1 MRDEL
6 YPHIF
11 KMSPEVE
18 KELNNL
24 RLPPHDQHE
33 KRLHEKTNY
42 QFYNSIAE
50 ILDGR
55 YNVTAMPMQINLKIN
70 ERRAQEIAASL
81 GAQWTQYD
89 YYKDIAVPIGKLL
102 GPNITK
108 ATTTHTTES
117 ITNSMEQNVGDVLKK
132 GQFFIVVYPRGGS
145 SSHGPTDYQFEIIM
159 KTAKKNIK
167 RITNHLTFP
176 SPICYVLERPGGFKE
191 NISGNFREV
200 DAKHER
206 NKIYREERARDREA
220 YKEKKAAYKAK
231 KRAKEH
237 KIKIMKAEKK
247 PLKKK
252 KQTSSDSEQDVSKEP
267 DPRMVF
273 TNLMKKAKLTKK

>member
-1 MRDEL
+1 MRNEL
-6 YPHIF
+6 HPHIF

-33 KRLHEKTNY
+33 KRLDEKKNY
-42 QFYNSIAE
+42 EFYNSIAE

-55 YNVTAMPMQINLKIN
+55 YNVTAMPMQINLNIN

-81 GAQWTQYD
+81 GAQLTQYD
-89 YYKDIAVPIGKLL
+89 YYKDIAEPIGKLL

-132 GQFFIVVYPRGGS
+132 GQFFIVLYPRGAS

-176 SPICYVLERPGGFKE
+176 SPICYVLERPGGFTE
-191 NISGNFREV
+191 NISGNFRQL

-206 NKIYREERARDREA
+206 NKIYRRERARDKEA
-220 YKEKKAAYKAK
+220 YKAKKAAYKAK
-231 KRAKEH
+231 KRAKESKV
-237 KIKIMKAEKK
+237 KIAR
-247 PLKKK
+247 PLAGPFKKK

-267 DPRMVF
+267 ERRMVF
-273 TNLMKKAKLTKK
+273 ANLMKKAKLPKK

>member
-1 MRDEL
+1 MRNEL

-11 KMSPEVE
+11 KMSPEIE

-33 KRLHEKTNY
+33 KTLHEKKNY
-42 QFYNSIAE
+42 EFYNSIAE

-81 GAQWTQYD
+81 GAQLTQYD
-89 YYKDIAVPIGKLL
+89 YYKDIAEPIGKLL

-132 GQFFIVVYPRGGS
+132 GQFFIVLYPRGAS

-159 KTAKKNIK
+159 KTEKKNIK
-167 RITNHLTFP
+167 RITNNLTFP
-176 SPICYVLERPGGFKE
+176 SPICYVLERAGGFTEK
-191 NISGNFREV
+191 ISGNFREV

-206 NKIYREERARDREA
+206 NKIYRRERARDREA
-220 YKEKKAAYKAK
+220 YKAKKAAYKAK
-231 KRAKEH
+231 KRAKESKV
-237 KIKIMKAEKK
+237 KIARPLAE
-247 PLKKK
+247 PFKKK
-252 KQTSSDSEQDVSKEP
+252 KQTSSDSQHESH
-267 DPRMVF
+267 PRMAF
-273 TNLMKKAKLTKK
+273 ASLMKKAKLPKK